1 MTLTSGSRLSV
12 AEREGGGRELGRWEV
27 NGASE
32 GDGPAA

>member
-1 MTLTSGSRLSV
+1 MTLMSGSRLSV
-12 AEREGGGRELGRWEV
+12 AEREGGRELGRWEV